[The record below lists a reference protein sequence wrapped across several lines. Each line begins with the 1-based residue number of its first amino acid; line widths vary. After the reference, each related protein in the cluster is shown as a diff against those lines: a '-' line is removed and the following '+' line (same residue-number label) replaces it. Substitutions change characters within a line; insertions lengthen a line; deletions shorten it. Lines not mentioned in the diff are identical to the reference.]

1 MKLWTFQEFLTTGGR
16 GVISE
21 WYSELAVEA
30 QQDFDD
36 LLRYLAVTPRR
47 LWERPKFA
55 PVTGYNGLGKLRFKA
70 NRIQYRPIG
79 FFGLHSG
86 QFTLLFPAEERNMRF
101 VPSDAPEQAMRRKMI
116 VEADTR
122 RTRTYDY

>member
-21 WYSELAVEA
+21 WYLELTDEA

-36 LLRYLAVTPRR
+36 LLIYLAVTPRH

-55 PVTGYNGLGKLRFKA
+55 LVAGFNGLGKLRFKA
-70 NRIQYRPIG
+70 NRVQYRPIG
-79 FFGLHSG
+79 FFGPYAG

-101 VPSDAPEQAMRRKMI
+101 VPPDAPEQALRRKTA

-122 RTRTYDY
+122 RIRIYDY